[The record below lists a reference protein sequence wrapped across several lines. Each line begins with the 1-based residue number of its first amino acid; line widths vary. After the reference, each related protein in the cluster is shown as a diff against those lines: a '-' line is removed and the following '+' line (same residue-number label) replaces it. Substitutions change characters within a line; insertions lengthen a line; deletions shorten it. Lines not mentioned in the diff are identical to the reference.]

1 METMEN
7 NLPSATHQEKAKK
20 MKKLRR
26 WQIAISL
33 LGVAII
39 VWGVIEVICL
49 FLNYSQT
56 ETSNDAQIEQYVSP
70 INLRASGYIDKI
82 YFTEHQEVHKGD
94 TLLVLDDR
102 EYKIRVMEAEA
113 ALKDAQAGAT
123 VINATLNTTQT
134 TASVYDAS
142 IAEIEVRLAKLE
154 KDRKRYEN
162 LVKRNAATPIQLEQI
177 VTDYEATR
185 KKLEATKRQKKA
197 ALSGVDEVSYRRM
210 NTEAAI
216 QRATA
221 ALEMARLNLSYTVVI
236 APCDGKLGRR
246 SLEEGQFIS
255 AGQTITYILPDT
267 QKWIVA
273 NYKETQ
279 IENLHIGQEVF
290 VTVDAIS
297 DKEFKGKVTSI
308 SGATGSKYSLVPT
321 DNSAGNFVK
330 IQQRIPVRIDFTDLS
345 KEDNERLAAAIQ
357 IYEALL
363 KNGEAADVYYN
374 LGNSYY
380 KIGEIAKAVLNYE
393 RALLLQPGNGDIRAN
408 LEVARAKTID
418 KVEPVPEVFFVS
430 WIKSLTNSMSVDAW
444 ATWGIVSFILLIIA
458 LYFFIFSK
466 QIMLKKIG
474 FISGII
480 LLIVTVCS
488 NLFASQQK
496 EHLVNRSEAI
506 VMNPS
511 VTVRSTPSES
521 GTSLFILHEG
531 RKVSVKDNSMK
542 EWKEI
547 RLEDGKVGWVP
558 ASAIEVI

>member
-255 AGQTITYILPDT
+255 AGQTIMPAANRSLSSFDKSVKSMRTGMRCWIFTKLP
-267 QKWIVA
+267 A
-273 NYKETQ
+273 E
-279 IENLHIGQEVF
+279 
-290 VTVDAIS
+290 
-297 DKEFKGKVTSI
+297 
-308 SGATGSKYSLVPT
+308 
-321 DNSAGNFVK
+321 
-330 IQQRIPVRIDFTDLS
+330 LS
-345 KEDNERLAAAIQ
+345 VGTNEYL
-357 IYEALL
+357 
-363 KNGEAADVYYN
+363 
-374 LGNSYY
+374 
-380 KIGEIAKAVLNYE
+380 
-393 RALLLQPGNGDIRAN
+393 
-408 LEVARAKTID
+408 
-418 KVEPVPEVFFVS
+418 EPVAP
-430 WIKSLTNSMSVDAW
+430 D
-444 ATWGIVSFILLIIA
+444 
-458 LYFFIFSK
+458 
-466 QIMLKKIG
+466 
-474 FISGII
+474 
-480 LLIVTVCS
+480 
-488 NLFASQQK
+488 
-496 EHLVNRSEAI
+496 
-506 VMNPS
+506 
-511 VTVRSTPSES
+511 
-521 GTSLFILHEG
+521 
-531 RKVSVKDNSMK
+531 
-542 EWKEI
+542 
-547 RLEDGKVGWVP
+547 
-558 ASAIEVI
+558 IEVTLPLNSLSLMASTVTNTSCPICRFSICVSL

>member
-7 NLPSATHQEKAKK
+7 NIPSATHQEKAKK

-26 WQIAISL
+26 WQIAVSL

-49 FLNYSQT
+49 FLNYSRT

-82 YFTEHQEVHKGD
+82 YFTEHQEVRKGD

-134 TASVYDAS
+134 TATVYDAS

-162 LVKRNAATPIQLEQI
+162 LVERKAATPIQLEQI

-185 KKLEATKRQKKA
+185 KKLEAVKRQKKA
-197 ALSGVDEVSYRRM
+197 ALSGVDEVSYRRVS
-210 NTEAAI
+210 TEAAI

-221 ALEMARLNLSYTVVI
+221 ALEMARLNLSYTVVV

-246 SLEEGQFIS
+246 SLEEGQFIA
-255 AGQTITYILPDT
+255 AGQTITYILPNT

-279 IENLHIGQEVF
+279 IENLSIGQEVS

-297 DKEFKGKVTSI
+297 DK
-308 SGATGSKYSLVPT
+308 
-321 DNSAGNFVK
+321 
-330 IQQRIPVRIDFTDLS
+330 
-345 KEDNERLAAAIQ
+345 
-357 IYEALL
+357 
-363 KNGEAADVYYN
+363 
-374 LGNSYY
+374 
-380 KIGEIAKAVLNYE
+380 
-393 RALLLQPGNGDIRAN
+393 
-408 LEVARAKTID
+408 
-418 KVEPVPEVFFVS
+418 
-430 WIKSLTNSMSVDAW
+430 
-444 ATWGIVSFILLIIA
+444 
-458 LYFFIFSK
+458 
-466 QIMLKKIG
+466 
-474 FISGII
+474 
-480 LLIVTVCS
+480 
-488 NLFASQQK
+488 
-496 EHLVNRSEAI
+496 
-506 VMNPS
+506 
-511 VTVRSTPSES
+511 
-521 GTSLFILHEG
+521 
-531 RKVSVKDNSMK
+531 
-542 EWKEI
+542 
-547 RLEDGKVGWVP
+547 
-558 ASAIEVI
+558 

>member
-1 METMEN
+1 MEN
-7 NLPSATHQEKAKK
+7 NIPSATHQEKAKK

-26 WQIAISL
+26 WQIAVSL

-39 VWGVIEVICL
+39 VWGVIEVVCL

-94 TLLVLDDR
+94 TLMVLDDR

-123 VINATLNTTQT
+123 IINATLNTTQT

-177 VTDYEATR
+177 ITDYEATR
-185 KKLEATKRQKKA
+185 KKLEAVERQKKA
-197 ALSGVDEVSYRRM
+197 ALSGVDEVSYRRVS
-210 NTEAAI
+210 TEAAI

-221 ALEMARLNLSYTVVI
+221 ALEMARLNLSYTVVV

-255 AGQTITYILPDT
+255 AGQTITYILPNT

-279 IENLHIGQEVF
+279 IENLHIGQEVS

-297 DKEFKGKVTSI
+297 DNEFTGKVTSI

-330 IQQRIPVRIDFTDLS
+330 IQQRIPVRIDFTNLS
-345 KEDNERLAAAIQ
+345 KEDNERLAA
-357 IYEALL
+357 
-363 KNGEAADVYYN
+363 GMMVVV
-374 LGNSYY
+374 
-380 KIGEIAKAVLNYE
+380 KA
-393 RALLLQPGNGDIRAN
+393 
-408 LEVARAKTID
+408 
-418 KVEPVPEVFFVS
+418 
-430 WIKSLTNSMSVDAW
+430 
-444 ATWGIVSFILLIIA
+444 
-458 LYFFIFSK
+458 
-466 QIMLKKIG
+466 
-474 FISGII
+474 
-480 LLIVTVCS
+480 
-488 NLFASQQK
+488 
-496 EHLVNRSEAI
+496 
-506 VMNPS
+506 
-511 VTVRSTPSES
+511 
-521 GTSLFILHEG
+521 
-531 RKVSVKDNSMK
+531 
-542 EWKEI
+542 
-547 RLEDGKVGWVP
+547 RL
-558 ASAIEVI
+558 